1 MKPVSHVETTT
12 STPTSAQGDGSHD
25 VPVQR
30 TSSTTS
36 SKSTSSSREE
46 RTRTIRVKR
55 PSRQA
60 SVMRTPTPATTED
73 KSLTSFPSL
82 SPPDDSPV
90 RSKKNAGSAHA
101 SLAKIAA
108 EANKTPTAKNSAESK
123 QARSMVAA
131 LTAKSP
137 SAKDRH
143 SLFEDSPKTA
153 TQNIPGALHYA
164 SDGHI
169 QRLVA
174 RTGAVKLVRQLAEDL
189 AQREAEMSL
198 LRQRTE
204 LRERELKKMLREV
217 EVSNMD
223 IELRLHALDQ
233 ASSIN
238 KNGEAGKRSSIGK
251 MVEEAIEGGIAAE
264 NAISGSTV
272 SREELDNQATIRAK
286 GIREADNSSLAS
298 QDTTA
303 SKGPTRGWKDY
314 IWSGTATKRSSRTQ
328 SMASN
333 DEPTISK
340 QNGTGSKRKG
350 LDEAL
355 FRPQESDQD
364 SVNDNTRATSVGA
377 WTMKL
382 FAGNPT
388 TIRETTAVT
397 NRGRANTN
405 ADTGVVPSKGFR
417 NVSQASTKTNDSSMT
432 GLKKIHSKN
441 GKRSI
446 PSLNFGSNSMVK
458 SSSASGSHVSIS
470 SPSTENPSNNLG
482 PVEMDAILPHGLR
495 PPTLTPSYYNIDNPD
510 DLLTD
515 RFGFIY
521 DQRRRKKEAEA
532 LARVQDSNSHIIK
545 ESIDRFERQSVGA
558 DSSLL
563 EENDNTMDKTW
574 QDHLKTSSR
583 PTELLSHTPS
593 TTAIITLSNPAIR
606 RSLRRISTFE
616 NVRKNGPSST
626 SNPLPATIAVTAF
639 NAEIAS
645 PLILGPKSPITPSKA
660 EFEPVKALLSQLT
673 DLHDNL
679 QREKTIKWNEFLRKV
694 RVERQREEEAA
705 AAESK
710 NKIVPMP
717 EASLTD
723 GETIGIAT
731 LGNKGKVGRAKYR
744 EFKGLVLSGIPVVLR
759 AKVWNECS
767 GASALRIPGYYADL
781 VASGE
786 DDPVIISQIRMDINR
801 TLTDNVFFRRGPGV
815 EKLNEVLLAYSRRNV
830 EVGYCQGMNLITASL
845 LLIMPAAEDA
855 FWMLVTI
862 IENILP
868 RHYFDNSLLTSRAD
882 QQVLKQYVSEL
893 LPKLADHLDNLSI
906 DLEALTFQWFLS
918 LFTACLN
925 AEALYRVWDVLL
937 CCKDE
942 EGNGGSTFLF
952 QLSLALLK
960 LNEPQ
965 LTALDSPGDVYAY
978 LGGEITNHAISIDGL
993 IRASEG
999 LKSFVRRVDVEA
1011 RRTKFVAMEMEVLRL
1026 REALDRHGHGD
1037 GLDGLVGKDGELD
1050 VREPLPIED

>member
-1 MKPVSHVETTT
+1 MDTVSQIETTT
-12 STPTSAQGDGSHD
+12 STTPTGGQSDGPAQDDVSA
-25 VPVQR
+25 QR
-30 TSSTTS
+30 TSSNAS
-36 SKSTSSSREE
+36 SNSTASAHRDK
-46 RTRTIRVKR
+46 TRTIRAKR

-60 SVMRTPTPATTED
+60 SGLRTPPSATMED

-82 SPPDDSPV
+82 SPPADSPF

-108 EANKTPTAKNSAESK
+108 EAKKSSSSAKNNTEQK
-123 QARSMVAA
+123 PARSMVAA

-137 SAKDRH
+137 SAQDRY
-143 SLFEDSPKTA
+143 SLFEDSPATA
-153 TQNIPGALHYA
+153 TQTIPGALHYA
-164 SDGHI
+164 SDSHI

-174 RTGAVKLVRQLAEDL
+174 RPGAVKLVRQLAEDL
-189 AQREAEMSL
+189 ARREAEMSS
-198 LRQRTE
+198 LRRRAE

-223 IELRLHALDQ
+223 IESRLHALDQ
-233 ASSIN
+233 ASS
-238 KNGEAGKRSSIGK
+238 KNGEAGKRSSIGQ
-251 MVEEAIEGGIAAE
+251 MVEEAIDGDISAE
-264 NAISGSTV
+264 DSIFGHSA
-272 SREELDNQATIRAK
+272 SREELDKQATIRAK
-286 GIREADNSSLAS
+286 IIRAADNASVGS
-298 QDTTA
+298 QDTGE
-303 SKGPTRGWKDY
+303 SKAPSRGWKDY

-328 SMASN
+328 SMASS
-333 DEPTISK
+333 DEQALAK
-340 QNGTGSKRKG
+340 QSGTGLKRKG
-350 LDEAL
+350 LDDTL
-355 FRPQESDQD
+355 FRSPESEQD
-364 SVNDNTRATSVGA
+364 SANDKSRATSVGA

-388 TIRETTAVT
+388 STRDTTAAI

-405 ADTGVVPSKGFR
+405 TGTGSVSSKGFR
-417 NVSQASTKTNDSSMT
+417 NASQASTKTNDSS
-432 GLKKIHSKN
+432 GLRKVES
-441 GKRSI
+441 RSSRRSV
-446 PSLNFGSNSMVK
+446 PSLNFGSNSAVK
-458 SSSASGSHVSIS
+458 SSAASGSHVSIS

-495 PPTLTPSYYNIDNPD
+495 PPTLTPSYHNIDNPD

-532 LARVQDSNSHIIK
+532 LARVQDSQGDAVQ
-545 ESIDRFERQSVGA
+545 ESINQAETQPGRAESED
-558 DSSLL
+558 
-563 EENDNTMDKTW
+563 NDVTADKTW
-574 QDHLKTSSR
+574 QDHLKTPSR

-593 TTAIITLSNPAIR
+593 TTATMTLSNPAIQ

-616 NVRKNGPSST
+616 NIKQHGPSST
-626 SNPLPATIAVTAF
+626 PSPLPATIAAPAF

-645 PLILGPKSPITPSKA
+645 PVMAAPRTPITSSKA
-660 EFEPVKALLSQLT
+660 DFEPVKALLSQLT
-673 DLHDNL
+673 ELHDNL

-694 RVERQREEEAA
+694 RTERRKEEETA
-705 AAESK
+705 AAETK
-710 NKIVPMP
+710 NKIVTMP

-744 EFKGLVLSGIPVVLR
+744 EFKGLVLSGIPVVFR

-767 GASALRIPGYYADL
+767 GASTLRIPGYYADL

-786 DDPVIISQIRMDINR
+786 GDPIIISQIQMDINR

-815 EKLNEVLLAYSRRNV
+815 EKLSEVLLAYSRRNV

-893 LPKLADHLDNLSI
+893 LPKLSHHLTNLSI

-937 CCKDE
+937 CCKNE
-942 EGNGGSTFLF
+942 ETNGGSTFLF
-952 QLSLALLK
+952 QVSLALLK
-960 LNEPQ
+960 LNETQ
-965 LTALDSPGDVYAY
+965 LIALESPGEVYAY

-999 LKSFVRRVDVEA
+999 LKTHVRRVDVES
-1011 RRTKFVAMEMEVLRL
+1011 RREKCVALEMEVLKQ
-1026 REALDRHGHGD
+1026 REALERGGGYLH
-1037 GLDGLVGKDGELD
+1037 
-1050 VREPLPIED
+1050 VRLPLPVDD